1 MRPSRTCRWTA
12 SGRLSTN
19 ARRRATHV
27 GAAVE
32 SPRQFFDRVAELFF
46 HLSQQPALFKRC
58 FRLAVHAQ

>member
-1 MRPSRTCRWTA
+1 
-12 SGRLSTN
+12 
-19 ARRRATHV
+19 V